1 MAKIPVF
8 HSPSLKIHL
17 VTEDVGDGS
26 RCRLRC
32 LHGKVDTIISCVCMY
47 SWLRGCSGYVVNGP
61 SVMAAI

>member
-1 MAKIPVF
+1 MAKIPVV

-32 LHGKVDTIISCVCMY
+32 LYGKVDTIISCV
-47 SWLRGCSGYVVNGP
+47 YVQVG
-61 SVMAAI
+61 